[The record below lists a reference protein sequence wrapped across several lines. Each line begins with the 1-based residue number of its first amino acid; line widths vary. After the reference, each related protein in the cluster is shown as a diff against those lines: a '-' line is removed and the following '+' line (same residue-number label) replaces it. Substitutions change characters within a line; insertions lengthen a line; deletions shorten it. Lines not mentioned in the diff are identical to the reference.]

1 MDEDGEERSLEYSHT
16 GFAVTLK
23 RVPKSYFMNTYVPSG
38 LLALIAAIG
47 FVIPVDM
54 VPGRMALLVTIF
66 LMLVNISTMVN
77 YRGPEVNTMKLSKT
91 SLVMNF
97 NFRPET

>member
-1 MDEDGEERSLEYSHT
+1 MDEDGEEWRSETYSHT

-23 RVPKSYFMNTYVPSG
+23 RVPKSYFINTYVPSG

-77 YRGPEVNTMKLSKT
+77 YRGPEVDTVRVS
-91 SLVMNF
+91 
-97 NFRPET
+97 